1 MQGVFDDL
9 LKDNYLPLGYQE
21 FKQKYNI
28 QRNFINF
35 YGILDALNSIRPQ
48 YQQVYLHEKVE
59 YPSIP
64 ISIEPLIKYKKGS
77 KDMYNIL
84 IANETVPTGRQ
95 KWKTIF
101 HLNDEE

>member
-1 MQGVFDDL
+1 L
-9 LKDNYLPLGYQE
+9 AA
-21 FKQKYNI
+21 
-28 QRNFINF
+28 IN
-35 YGILDALNSIRPQ
+35 STRPQ
-48 YQQVYLHEKVE
+48 YQQVNFNEKVE

-84 IANETVPTGRQ
+84 IANEIVPTGRQ
-95 KWKTIF
+95 KWNNAF